1 MERKAHQFQ
10 MQDNP
15 LNYFVCKTEDERLAP
30 VVHTATSLT
39 EQAKKRIIQPETRNA
54 IATGR

>member
-15 LNYFVCKTEDERLAP
+15 LNYFVCKTEDESLAP
-30 VVHTATSLT
+30 VVHS
-39 EQAKKRIIQPETRNA
+39 
-54 IATGR
+54 